1 MTDPGGSSLTLL
13 QFKGFNFPT
22 FDPVALENL
31 ETFEFRDDDVLISA
45 FPKAGTHWL
54 WEIAR
59 MLVAGNAELP
69 VLEKDDFM
77 IEFNPSKEYFNSM
90 PSPRILNTHVLYRH
104 LPGLHNRKCKIIY
117 VTRDPR
123 DVAVSFY
130 NHHRKLTSYYHYDG
144 TWDNYFELFINGN
157 VDYGCCL
164 DHMRDWEDVIAAH
177 PELNI
182 LVTSYEDLQEGAAIR
197 DITFQNP

>member
-1 MTDPGGSSLTLL
+1 MSKVGACKLKSDYLPCYGQRPRCRWFMLGAVCL
-13 QFKGFNFPT
+13 
-22 FDPVALENL
+22 
-31 ETFEFRDDDVLISA
+31 
-45 FPKAGTHWL
+45 AGTHWL

-77 IEFNPSKEYFNSM
+77 IEFNPSKEYFSSM

-144 TWDNYFELFINGN
+144 TWDDYFELFINGN
-157 VDYGCCL
+157 GIPSNNL
-164 DHMRDWEDVIAAH
+164 F
-177 PELNI
+177 NI
-182 LVTSYEDLQEGAAIR
+182 LQIMLSS
-197 DITFQNP
+197 